1 MTNPMKHV
9 FRHILIVVA
18 VALVAVG
25 CSKSEVIPDRELEK
39 ITREMFLVNA
49 YAQAQSIKTDSLDI
63 YTPILEK
70 YGYTQ
75 DDFFNTLA
83 NFQKRKS
90 ARLSDVIES
99 TIASL
104 ESMAN
109 GYEQKLRNLNYID
122 SLAKAMCAKEVMSV
136 DKIRVRRL
144 RDTAKLVL
152 SLPIRDV
159 GEYVISYNYHID
171 TLDKNTHLQSTQWTL
186 TADSVR
192 NHYLR
197 TSLTHGERKNY
208 KTTLHPK
215 TGATEYFIQ
224 FADYAKREDKPYI
237 TIDSLRITYI
247 PPSEEAL
254 AHMDSVLSFKPNIVL
269 CDSVEV
275 YGSLDAV
282 VPMLSRDSLAAM
294 EKRAK
299 EAAEAKEKAK
309 KRSKNRSKKTK

>member
-9 FRHILIVVA
+9 FRNILFVVA
-18 VALVAVG
+18 VALVAGG
-25 CSKSEVIPDRELEK
+25 CSRSEVIPDRELEK

-99 TIASL
+99 TISSL

-122 SLAKAMCAKEVMSV
+122 SLAKAMCTKEVMSV
-136 DKIRVRRL
+136 DKIKVRRL

-197 TSLTHGERKNY
+197 TSLTHGERKRYN
-208 KTTLHPK
+208 TTLRPK
-215 TGATEYFIQ
+215 KGASEYFIQ
-224 FADYAKREDKPYI
+224 FADYAKREEKPYI

-254 AHMDSVLSFKPNIVL
+254 AHMDSVMSFKPNIVL

-275 YGSLDAV
+275 YGSLDATI
-282 VPMLSRDSLAAM
+282 PMLSRDSLAAM
-294 EKRAK
+294 EQRAK
-299 EAAEAKEKAK
+299 EAAKAKEKAK
-309 KRSKNRSKKTK
+309 KKSKNRSKKTK

>member
-1 MTNPMKHV
+1 MKHV
-9 FRHILIVVA
+9 IRNILFVVA

-49 YAQAQSIKTDSLDI
+49 YAQAQSIRTDSLDI

-122 SLAKAMCAKEVMSV
+122 SLAKAMCTKEVMSV

-208 KTTLHPK
+208 KTILRPK

>member
-1 MTNPMKHV
+1 MKHV
-9 FRHILIVVA
+9 IRNILFVVA

-49 YAQAQSIKTDSLDI
+49 YAQAQSIRTDSLDI

-208 KTTLHPK
+208 KTILRPK

>member
-1 MTNPMKHV
+1 MKHI
-9 FRHILIVVA
+9 FRNILFAVA
-18 VALVAVG
+18 IALVAGG
-25 CSKSEVIPDRELEK
+25 CSRSEVIPDRELEK

-49 YAQAQSIKTDSLDI
+49 YAQAQSIRTDSLDI
-63 YTPILEK
+63 YSPILEK

-122 SLAKAMCAKEVMSV
+122 SLAKAMCTKEVMSV

-208 KTTLHPK
+208 KTILRPK
-215 TGATEYFIQ
+215 KGATQYFIQ
-224 FADYAKREDKPYI
+224 FADYAKREEKPYI

-269 CDSVEV
+269 ADSVEV

-282 VPMLSRDSLAAM
+282 IPMLSRDSLAAM

-309 KRSKNRSKKTK
+309 KKSKNRSKKTK

>member
-9 FRHILIVVA
+9 IRNILFVVA
-18 VALVAVG
+18 VALVAGG
-25 CSKSEVIPDRELEK
+25 CSRSEVIPDRELEK

-99 TIASL
+99 TISSL

-122 SLAKAMCAKEVMSV
+122 SLAKAMCTKEVMSV

-186 TADSVR
+186 TEDSVR

-208 KTTLHPK
+208 KTILRPK
-215 TGATEYFIQ
+215 KGATEYFIQ
-224 FADYAKREDKPYI
+224 FADYTKREEKPYI

-254 AHMDSVLSFKPNIVL
+254 AHMDSVMSFKPNIVL

-275 YGSLDAV
+275 YGSLDATI
-282 VPMLSRDSLAAM
+282 PMLSRDSLAAM

-309 KRSKNRSKKTK
+309 KKSKNRSKKTK

>member
-1 MTNPMKHV
+1 MKHV
-9 FRHILIVVA
+9 IRNILFVVA
-18 VALVAVG
+18 VALVASG
-25 CSKSEVIPDRELEK
+25 CSRSEVIPDRELEK

-49 YAQAQSIKTDSLDI
+49 YAQAQSIRTDSLDI

-99 TIASL
+99 TISSL

-122 SLAKAMCAKEVMSV
+122 SLAKAMCTKEVMSV

-208 KTTLHPK
+208 QTTLRPK
-215 TGATEYFIQ
+215 KGATEYFIQ
-224 FADYAKREDKPYI
+224 FADYAKREEKPYI

-254 AHMDSVLSFKPNIVL
+254 AHMDSVMRFKPNIVL

-275 YGSLDAV
+275 YGSLDATI
-282 VPMLSRDSLAAM
+282 PMLSRDSLAAM

-309 KRSKNRSKKTK
+309 KKSKNRSKKTK

>member
-9 FRHILIVVA
+9 IRNILFVVA

-49 YAQAQSIKTDSLDI
+49 YAQAQSIRTDSLDI

-208 KTTLHPK
+208 KTILRPK

>member
-1 MTNPMKHV
+1 MKHV

-49 YAQAQSIKTDSLDI
+49 YAQAQKLSTDSLDI

-90 ARLSDVIES
+90 ARLSDVIEN

-122 SLAKAMCAKEVMSV
+122 SLAKAMCTKEVMSV

-144 RDTAKLVL
+144 RDTARLVL

-159 GEYVISYNYHID
+159 GEYVIAYNYHID

-186 TADSVR
+186 TKDSVR

-197 TSLTHGERKNY
+197 TSLTHGERRTY
-208 KTTLHPK
+208 QTTLRPK
-215 TGATEYFIQ
+215 KGATEYFIQ
-224 FADYAKREDKPYI
+224 FADYAKREEKPHI

-254 AHMDSVLSFKPNIVL
+254 AHMDSVISFKPNIVL
-269 CDSVEV
+269 ADSVEV

-282 VPMLSRDSLAAM
+282 IPMLSRDSLAAM

>member
-1 MTNPMKHV
+1 MKHV
-9 FRHILIVVA
+9 IRNILFVVA
-18 VALVAVG
+18 VALVAGG
-25 CSKSEVIPDRELEK
+25 CSRSEVIPDRELEK

-99 TIASL
+99 TISSL

-122 SLAKAMCAKEVMSV
+122 SLAKAMCTKEVMSV

-186 TADSVR
+186 TEDSVR

-208 KTTLHPK
+208 KTILRPK
-215 TGATEYFIQ
+215 KGATEYFIQ
-224 FADYAKREDKPYI
+224 FADYTKREEKPYI

-254 AHMDSVLSFKPNIVL
+254 AHMDSVMSFKPNIVL

-275 YGSLDAV
+275 YGSLDATI
-282 VPMLSRDSLAAM
+282 PMLSRDSLAAM

-309 KRSKNRSKKTK
+309 KKSKNRSKKTK

>member
-1 MTNPMKHV
+1 MKHV

-18 VALVAVG
+18 VAFVAVG

-63 YTPILEK
+63 YSPILEK

-208 KTTLHPK
+208 KTTLSPK
-215 TGATEYFIQ
+215 KGASEYFIQ
-224 FADYAKREDKPYI
+224 FADYAKREEKPYI

>member
-1 MTNPMKHV
+1 MINPMKHI
-9 FRHILIVVA
+9 FRNILFAVA
-18 VALVAVG
+18 IALVAGG
-25 CSKSEVIPDRELEK
+25 CSRSEVIPDRELEK

-49 YAQAQSIKTDSLDI
+49 YAQAQSIRTDSLDI
-63 YTPILEK
+63 YSPILEK

-122 SLAKAMCAKEVMSV
+122 SLAKAMCTKEVMSV

-208 KTTLHPK
+208 KTILRPK
-215 TGATEYFIQ
+215 KGATQYFIQ
-224 FADYAKREDKPYI
+224 FADYAKREEKPYI

-269 CDSVEV
+269 ADSVEV

-282 VPMLSRDSLAAM
+282 IPMLSRDSLAAM

-309 KRSKNRSKKTK
+309 KKSKNRSKKTK

>member
-9 FRHILIVVA
+9 IRNILFVVA
-18 VALVAVG
+18 VALVAGG
-25 CSKSEVIPDRELEK
+25 CSRSEVIPDRELEK

-63 YTPILEK
+63 YSPILEK

-99 TIASL
+99 TISSL

-122 SLAKAMCAKEVMSV
+122 SLAKAMCTKEVMSV

-208 KTTLHPK
+208 KTTLRPK
-215 TGATEYFIQ
+215 KGASEYFIQ
-224 FADYAKREDKPYI
+224 FADYAKREEKPYI

-254 AHMDSVLSFKPNIVL
+254 AHMDSVMSFKPNIVL

-275 YGSLDAV
+275 YGSLDATI
-282 VPMLSRDSLAAM
+282 PMLSRDSLAAM

-309 KRSKNRSKKTK
+309 KKNKNRSKKTK